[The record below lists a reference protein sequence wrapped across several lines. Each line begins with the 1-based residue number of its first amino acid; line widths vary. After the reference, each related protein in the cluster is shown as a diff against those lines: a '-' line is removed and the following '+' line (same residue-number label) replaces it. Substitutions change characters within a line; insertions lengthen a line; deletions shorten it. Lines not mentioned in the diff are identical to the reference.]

1 MMPEE
6 AVRFSFTGCLTAEVY
21 RRALYV
27 RLRKLRRVYAALAAA
42 VVPLGI
48 LTRNIVCLCA
58 GGAAVWSL
66 ALRVAQFRRTDR
78 LQQNLPYTTVFT
90 DTALV
95 SQTKLGET
103 RVPYELLYR
112 VMDAQALILVMLS
125 KNQML
130 VLEERCITGGDPKD
144 FFSFLCDEKRVPY
157 EKG

>member
-1 MMPEE
+1 M
-6 AVRFSFTGCLTAEVY
+6 L
-21 RRALYV
+21 
-27 RLRKLRRVYAALAAA
+27 AALPYG
-42 VVPLGI
+42 VI
-48 LTRNIVCLCA
+48 
-58 GGAAVWSL
+58 

-95 SQTKLGET
+95 SQTKFGET
-103 RVPYELLYR
+103 RVSYELLYR

-144 FFSFLCDEKRVPY
+144 FFFFLCDEKRVPY

>member
-58 GGAAVWSL
+58 GGAAVWSHRL
-66 ALRVAQFRRTDR
+66 AGGSIPEDR
-78 LQQNLPYTTVFT
+78 SPS
-90 DTALV
+90 AK
-95 SQTKLGET
+95 S
-103 RVPYELLYR
+103 PLYDCVYR
-112 VMDAQALILVMLS
+112 HRSGIADKIGGKHGCCMS
-125 KNQML
+125 
-130 VLEERCITGGDPKD
+130 CSTG
-144 FFSFLCDEKRVPY
+144 
-157 EKG
+157 